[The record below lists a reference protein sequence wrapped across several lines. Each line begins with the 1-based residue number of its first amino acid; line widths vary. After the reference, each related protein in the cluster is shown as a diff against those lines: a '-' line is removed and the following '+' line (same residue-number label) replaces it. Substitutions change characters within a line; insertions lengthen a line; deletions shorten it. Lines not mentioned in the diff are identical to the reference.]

1 MLVKCKRTR
10 DKESGTIRLEM
21 YRVISCKSFSY
32 LSLFSPPPFLSSNK
46 LSLNFIFQRIPTK
59 ENQQQFFPPIIYTGR
74 IFSCFFTEREKPDSR
89 DTQISKFVAI
99 NNNNS
104 YSR

>member
-32 LSLFSPPPFLSSNK
+32 LLLSPPLPFLSSNK
-46 LSLNFIFQRIPTK
+46 LSLNFIFRRIPTK
-59 ENQQQFFPPIIYTGR
+59 RKPTTIFPSDYLHWAYIFVFFHRARKARFKRCTNFKIR
-74 IFSCFFTEREKPDSR
+74 R
-89 DTQISKFVAI
+89 DK
-99 NNNNS
+99 
-104 YSR
+104 